1 MTIDEAITF
10 VENAADYDIYND
22 EQAKISENYRQ
33 IASML
38 RELKSRRLFALL
50 RIQQA
55 IDITREKMN
64 KIDLNKMT
72 NEEAITFVENAAEIE
87 EVCSQMAEKAIEK
100 LMDSKK

>member
-38 RELKSRRLFALL
+38 RELKAL
-50 RIQQA
+50 
-55 IDITREKMN
+55 RESKAVG
-64 KIDLNKMT
+64 I
-72 NEEAITFVENAAEIE
+72 EEAY
-87 EVCSQMAEKAIEK
+87 SQMAENAIEK
-100 LMDSKK
+100 YRRRQDE